1 MPRRPSKTCPAD
13 LTTAQWAY
21 LRAVRSLAQTLPFP
35 PTYSEVAGEIGD
47 TGAGAIER
55 AFRACAKLES
65 LGYITR
71 QSRSART
78 MRLTEKGLAAL

>member
-1 MPRRPSKTCPAD
+1 MRRQSKTCPAD

-21 LRAVRSLAQTLPFP
+21 LRAIRDVTRKIGFP
-35 PTYSEVAGEIGD
+35 PTYAEVAKGMDD
-47 TGAGAIER
+47 TWNGAVER
-55 AFRACAKLES
+55 AFRACSKLES

-78 MRLTEKGLAAL
+78 MRLTKKGLEAL

>member
-1 MPRRPSKTCPAD
+1 MTRHPSKVCPAD
-13 LTTAQWAY
+13 LTTPQWAY
-21 LRAVRSLAQTLPFP
+21 LQCIRRMSAAYGFP
-35 PTYSEVAGEIGD
+35 PTYAEIADDMSDKG
-47 TGAGAIER
+47 TGAIER

-78 MRLTEKGLAAL
+78 MRLTEKGLAAS

>member
-1 MPRRPSKTCPAD
+1 MRRQSKTCPAD

-21 LRAVRSLAQTLPFP
+21 LRAIRDLSRLREYA
-35 PTYSEVAGEIGD
+35 PTYAEAAHEMGD
-47 TGAGAIER
+47 TGTGAVER

-78 MRLTEKGLAAL
+78 MRLTPKGLEAL

>member
-1 MPRRPSKTCPAD
+1 MPRQRSKTCPAD
-13 LTTAQWAY
+13 LTTAQWSY
-21 LRAVRSLAQTLPFP
+21 LRLVHGLIQDQGYA
-35 PTYSEVAGEIGD
+35 PTYQEVANEMGD
-47 TGAGAIER
+47 AGTGGLER

-78 MRLTEKGLAAL
+78 MRLTTKGLEAL